1 MCSFITIN
9 KDLEGQSINNAN
21 KYSKFRGPDRTNIR
35 RLKGHTFIHNL
46 LSITGEM
53 TDQPFVS
60 DDENIVCVYNG
71 EIYNSSDYGKYSSDG
86 MCLIDAYKRHGLKFI
101 QHLDGE
107 FAVVLYDFK
116 KKIVV
121 AGCDTFATKP
131 LWAGLTPTGD
141 LAFASYRSSLEALS
155 ANRNQRLDANK
166 GYIFDFYGNII
177 KQYNVVEFDIHNQ
190 HKENYDDWMTAL
202 SESID
207 KRAASVR
214 ESIFLGLSSGYDSG
228 VIASELKRQGISF
241 KAYSIYAQENRDV
254 LLARHKLFH
263 DGVLI
268 DLERKQYDESKD
280 ILKAT
285 CEESIYDTKSWKGYM
300 TDDKAAVGLHYIC
313 GLAKKDSRKIYMSG
327 QGADEIFADYGF
339 AGSKMSSQSGLF
351 GVFPEDLSTCFPW
364 RNFYHGTQRA
374 YLSKEENVAGSQGIE
389 ARYPF
394 LDKKVVQEFLWL
406 SPSLKNK
413 NYKAPLYEYLT
424 NHNIPFDKEKKVGF
438 SCEPK
443 SKGTS

>member
-1 MCSFITIN
+1 MCSFITVN
-9 KDLEGQSINNAN
+9 KLLDESLIEQAN
-21 KYSKFRGPDRTNIR
+21 KYSKFRGPDFTNSRQIS
-35 RLKGHTFIHNL
+35 GHTFIHNL
-46 LSITGEM
+46 LSITGEI
-53 TDQPFVS
+53 TSQPFVS
-60 DDENIVCVYNG
+60 DDESIVCVYNG
-71 EIYNSSDYGKYSSDG
+71 EIYNSSDYGTYNSDG
-86 MCLIDAYKRHGLKFI
+86 MCLIDAYRKQGLKFLKY
-101 QHLDGE
+101 LDGE

-116 KKIVV
+116 KKIIV

-131 LWAGLTPTGD
+131 LWVGQTPSGA
-141 LAFASYRSSLEALS
+141 LAFASYRSSLE
-155 ANRNQRLDANK
+155 RIQITQNQRLDSNR
-166 GYIFDFYGNII
+166 GYVFDFYGNVI
-177 KQYNVVEFDIHNQ
+177 KQYSVVDFDINNQ
-190 HKENYDDWMTAL
+190 HKDSYDDWMTAL
-202 SESID
+202 AESIY
-207 KRAASVR
+207 KRTASVR

-228 VIASELKRQGISF
+228 VIASELKRQGIPF
-241 KAYSIYAQENRDV
+241 KAYSIYAQENKDI
-254 LLARHKLFH
+254 LLARHKLFE

-268 DLERKQYDESKD
+268 DLERKQYDESREA
-280 ILKAT
+280 LKAT

-313 GLAKKDSRKIYMSG
+313 ELAKADGRKIYMSG

-339 AGSKMSSQSGLF
+339 AGSKMSSQSDLF

-406 SPSLKNK
+406 SPELKNK
-413 NYKAPLYEYLT
+413 NYKAPLYEYLI
-424 NHNIPFDKEKKVGF
+424 NHSIPFDKERKVGF

-443 SKGTS
+443 R